1 MITQTQASLA
11 VMVVLVVFLVGTF
24 WKSIHGK

>member
-1 MITQTQASLA
+1 MITQAQASLA

-24 WKSIHGK
+24 LVAIHGK